1 MKVCSE
7 TLMSS
12 IYECAAN
19 PELWPKTLAN
29 VREAVDGE
37 YVAVSCA
44 AIGDSAHMA
53 PNRWLK
59 CNGQADESWL
69 DRLDALSCKMPHGAE
84 LFNLPVD
91 VSWTPLTKMP
101 EQEFQKSEFYHEW
114 VKPQNLRDFVSLNY
128 LKGNR
133 ANGFLTI
140 PTSAK
145 RPPVTTKNRQ
155 LVEQLSPHIRRAL
168 RINDLTDQSNLAS
181 ALCRQVLDKISAAVF
196 IVGYGRRVQFSNAAG
211 EKLLTDGGK
220 ISTSGGSLKMANT
233 ARQHVELDNAIDRAL
248 NSHRFSGFAGSAVPL
263 IGNDGD
269 RAAAYVLPLGCDNVL
284 GPGNCV
290 VFITGSSE
298 QQPMTSEMLRS
309 MFDLT
314 ISEAKIAM
322 LIARGHGPAMI
333 AENLK
338 VSVNTIRSHLVRTFS
353 KSATTD
359 QTALCALVNK
369 LMPPIVEK

>member
-1 MKVCSE
+1 MKICSE
-7 TLMSS
+7 TLMAS

-29 VREAVDGE
+29 VRDAVDGE

-44 AIGDSAHMA
+44 AIGNGAHA
-53 PNRWLK
+53 ASKHWLK
-59 CNGQADESWL
+59 CDGQADDSWL
-69 DRLDALSCKMPHGAE
+69 DRLNVLSFKMPHGAE

-91 VSWTPLTKMP
+91 VSWTPLTQMS

-114 VKPQNLRDFVSLNY
+114 VKPQSLRDFVSLNY
-128 LKGNR
+128 LKRNP

-145 RPPVTTKNRQ
+145 RPPVTAKNRQ

-181 ALCRQVLDKISAAVF
+181 ALCRQVLDRISAAVF
-196 IVGYGRRVQFSNAAG
+196 VVGHGRRVQFTNAAG
-211 EKLLTDGGK
+211 EKLLAAGGK
-220 ISTSGGSLKMANT
+220 ISSSGGSLKMSNSAH
-233 ARQHVELDNAIDRAL
+233 QPVELDNAIDRAL
-248 NSHRFSGFAGSAVPL
+248 NSHCVSGFTGSAVPL

-269 RAAAYVLPLGCDNVL
+269 RVAAYVLPLACDNVL
-284 GPGNCV
+284 GPGHCA
-290 VFITGSSE
+290 VFVTGSGE
-298 QQPMTSEMLRS
+298 QQPMALEMLRS

-314 ISEAKIAM
+314 ISEARIAM
-322 LIARGHGPAMI
+322 LIAKGQGPAMI
-333 AENLK
+333 AENLNI
-338 VSVNTIRSHLVRTFS
+338 SVNTVRSHLVRIFS
-353 KSATTD
+353 KTDTTD

-369 LMPPIVEK
+369 LIPPLVEK